1 MTPSNPLWYLI
12 LMRRF
17 FAIAFLAAILFN
29 INFACQTICTANHMA
44 ENHGSKAFCHMGS
57 NCKHSSHH
65 CGPDL
70 TGHGSEQTAKAIK
83 CDCGKE
89 KKLSS
94 DFNLI
99 HLWQK
104 EAGLLSYLVAYTDGT
119 ESVPVEND
127 ISPPHRPPEL

>member
-1 MTPSNPLWYLI
+1 
-12 LMRRF
+12 MRRF

-29 INFACQTICTANHMA
+29 INFACQTICTASHMA

-57 NCKHSSHH
+57 KCN
-65 CGPDL
+65 
-70 TGHGSEQTAKAIK
+70 GHGSEQTGKTIK

-104 EAGLLSYLVAYTDGT
+104 EAGLLSYLVAYTDGA

>member
-29 INFACQTICTANHMA
+29 INFACQTICTASHMA

-57 NCKHSSHH
+57 KCN
-65 CGPDL
+65 
-70 TGHGSEQTAKAIK
+70 GHGNEQTGKTIK

-104 EAGLLSYLVAYTDGT
+104 EAGLLSYLVAYTNST
-119 ESVPVEND
+119 ESIPIENNL
-127 ISPPHRPPEL
+127 SPPHRPPEL